1 MERKMRRDPALRQ
14 KYIEFMREYI
24 QLGHMSVSSLDWR
37 CVEHYYI
44 PHLAVLKSPEAKIRV
59 VFDGSAPTSNGVS
72 VNQCLHAGPKLNRD
86 IVDILTDFRLHQ
98 VAFVADVKMMFRQ
111 TMIHPDDRRYQLI
124 LWRESPDE
132 PMVTYELNTVTYGL
146 KPSPYLAVRTLREL
160 AAQERVRYPRAAAV
174 LDRDVYVDDICT
186 GADSVEQALILRD
199 ELIAIM
205 GSGGYE
211 LRKWLSSCPELLA
224 GLPGEFHQDPHLFE
238 NPDNPNTLGILGVQ
252 YRPTHDVFTY
262 KIEPDLWRKLGLSG
276 RYCRQSLERS
286 ILADGSP
293 RLRSWRSAF
302 TKVVASQLRMG
313 RPTLRRVVEGL
324 AQVCDHLTRDCAH
337 RDTPQVSPI
346 GGM

>member
-1 MERKMRRDPALRQ
+1 
-14 KYIEFMREYI
+14 
-24 QLGHMSVSSLDWR
+24 MSVSSLDWR

-262 KIEPDLWRKLGLSG
+262 KIEPDL
-276 RYCRQSLERS
+276 LEN
-286 ILADGSP
+286 LD
-293 RLRSWRSAF
+293 
-302 TKVVASQLRMG
+302 
-313 RPTLRRVVEGL
+313 
-324 AQVCDHLTRDCAH
+324 
-337 RDTPQVSPI
+337 
-346 GGM
+346 

>member
-98 VAFVADVKMMFRQ
+98 
-111 TMIHPDDRRYQLI
+111 Y
-124 LWRESPDE
+124 
-132 PMVTYELNTVTYGL
+132 
-146 KPSPYLAVRTLREL
+146 VRCEL

-262 KIEPDLWRKLGLSG
+262 KIEPGL
-276 RYCRQSLERS
+276 LEKTWTKRS
-286 ILADGSP
+286 VLSTIARTFDPNGWIAP
-293 RLRSWRSAF
+293 VTFMAKCF
-302 TKVVASQLRMG
+302 YKG
-313 RPTLRRVVEGL
+313 CG
-324 AQVCDHLTRDCAH
+324 
-337 RDTPQVSPI
+337 
-346 GGM
+346 